1 MPSTSWTQPRIPENL
16 GLFKGLLYIQR
27 QHCSQ
32 TSWLFWGVF
41 VMPFVN
47 ARLLGG
53 LCLLKGGEDDPCP
66 LYFSLPS
73 WHSLREGEKKETTC
87 KNTGRDAREK
97 ARRRLSEE
105 RVGQKVSAAAR
116 DTVGNVAW
124 KCPASCS
131 SVIPLDTP
139 LHAETWLGYECMTGW
154 RRFFFFFFFFI
165 SLVLS
170 RYLSLS
176 LYTVYN
182 TSSLISPVHPAH
194 TLSPKPLA
202 VINPS
207 IVTVTAEHASY
218 ACLFGVEELI
228 TSSQQGPYRQQYM
241 WCACDTMSKIHA
253 NAPCYELHCWMVWQ
267 HTHIIAGEPR
277 ISRWN
282 LHFTQEPCYGLNIQ
296 IKRQTWFLLIA
307 LHSYIFSSGIFPRM
321 KSSWALFKWCE
332 CLNVGSWC
340 HLWKWHISTQ
350 VIGSDIGLEENTIQ
364 PQA

>member
-131 SVIPLDTP
+131 SVIPLETP
-139 LHAETWLGYECMTGW
+139 LHAETWLGYDCMTGW
-154 RRFFFFFFFFI
+154 RGSFFFFFFFFLFLSCSHAI
-165 SLVLS
+165 SV
-170 RYLSLS
+170 SLCIQYII
-176 LYTVYN
+176 LPPW
-182 TSSLISPVHPAH
+182 SPQCILL
-194 TLSPKPLA
+194 TLSP
-202 VINPS
+202 PS
-207 IVTVTAEHASY
+207 
-218 ACLFGVEELI
+218 L
-228 TSSQQGPYRQQYM
+228 
-241 WCACDTMSKIHA
+241 
-253 NAPCYELHCWMVWQ
+253 WQ
-267 HTHIIAGEPR
+267 
-277 ISRWN
+277 W
-282 LHFTQEPCYGLNIQ
+282 
-296 IKRQTWFLLIA
+296 
-307 LHSYIFSSGIFPRM
+307 
-321 KSSWALFKWCE
+321 
-332 CLNVGSWC
+332 
-340 HLWKWHISTQ
+340 
-350 VIGSDIGLEENTIQ
+350 
-364 PQA
+364 